1 MIELLL
7 ILDNIIDINISN
19 NPLDEYIF
27 KYNWAAD
34 DDY

>member
-27 KYNWAAD
+27 KYN
-34 DDY
+34 